1 MNLPEKS
8 IKNDNEIIT
17 IITGFKLILNQLMR
31 YDEPDEIQEETP
43 GEEKKTTVSDV
54 VNQQSSWFSW
64 YYEEPDIEV
73 SELYTKK
80 KYDRIQLSCFEEV

>member
-54 VNQQSSWFSW
+54 VN
-64 YYEEPDIEV
+64 
-73 SELYTKK
+73 
-80 KYDRIQLSCFEEV
+80 